1 MENLTGLIVLGVI
14 VLIALAVFWYVLTRF
29 LVNVGAQEVAIKERR
44 YLGRRMPQGRVV
56 ATEGEVG
63 IQADVLKPG
72 LHFVW
77 YPIETV
83 VRKVPLVEIGADELG
98 IIEAVD
104 GEPMQT
110 GSIFAPDRAQN
121 AHNNFQ
127 DPIAFIKQGGVKGI
141 QLRILPPG
149 KWAIHPFLF
158 RVSIAKAAMIPPNKV
173 GIVTSADGAQLDAG
187 RLHGI
192 AIKGHKNFQDAE
204 SFIYNGGQKGAQVEV
219 LTPGTYRIHTNSL
232 ALDNANDM
240 QPGVFG
246 IRLVDATVISE
257 NQIGLVEALDGAPLD
272 QRDYVAQAVTGHDN
286 FQDSNEFIS
295 QGGQRGPQKD
305 ILLPG
310 NYYINPMVFKVIP
323 ESAKEVKPGEVAV
336 IVSNVGKD
344 PSEEIRKAMA
354 AKVRERLEREEEEQI
369 QRAAKQLD
377 KVDGDGVSIE
387 DIKAE
392 LQADSDP
399 ADKRL
404 DSGAHEAYV
413 VPEGFR
419 GIQETVVGPGRY
431 YINTLAMTP
440 IIIPTT
446 NMTVEWT
453 AEDVK
458 ESFDPFAVI
467 SKDGFTMQL
476 EVRVVFRVKPEDAP
490 FMVAKIG
497 STDKLVQNVMH
508 PLIDSIFRNQA
519 SESSAM
525 AYLQNRHEEQERAE
539 ARVRMHLLKY
549 HVDVVNVLI
558 CHIHLPE
565 ELMKTQTEKILAE
578 QKQGMFNAQREAEVE
593 RIELEKTSSQA
604 NNQRSLMEA
613 TVGVEIAGKRSE
625 QRKKEAEGEAYYISE
640 TGKAEAEKVRLM
652 GEAQGVAYNEQVNA
666 LGANGVALIETL
678 KVIGEK
684 GVRITPDI
692 MASGGGNDSGGAG
705 GIGTLLLLNLF
716 RDQMQKNGEK
726 PVVAAT
732 NGDKS

>member
-1 MENLTGLIVLGVI
+1 
-14 VLIALAVFWYVLTRF
+14 
-29 LVNVGAQEVAIKERR
+29 
-44 YLGRRMPQGRVV
+44 
-56 ATEGEVG
+56 
-63 IQADVLKPG
+63 
-72 LHFVW
+72 
-77 YPIETV
+77 
-83 VRKVPLVEIGADELG
+83 VPLVEIGADELG
-98 IIEAVD
+98 VIEAID
-104 GEPMQT
+104 GEPMPM

-141 QLRILPPG
+141 QLRTLPPG
-149 KWAIHPFLF
+149 KWAIHPYLF
-158 RVSIAKAAMIPPNKV
+158 RVSIAESTVVPPGKV
-173 GIVTSADGAQLDAG
+173 GVITAADGAPLDQG
-187 RLHGI
+187 RLHGK
-192 AIKGHKNFQDAE
+192 AIQHHKNFQDAE
-204 SFIYNGGQKGAQVEV
+204 AFIYNGGQKGPQVEI
-219 LTPGTYRIHTNSL
+219 LTPGTYRIHTQSISTENSS
-232 ALDNANDM
+232 DM
-240 QPGVFG
+240 MAGLFNVRMF
-246 IRLVDATVISE
+246 DATMITE

-272 QRDYVAQAVTGHDN
+272 PKDYVATPVTGHDN
-286 FQDSNEFIS
+286 FQDSNAFITA
-295 QGGQRGPQKD
+295 GGQRGPQKD

-310 NYYINPMVFKVIP
+310 TYYINPLLFKVIL
-323 ESAKEVKPGEVAV
+323 ESAKEVRPGEVAV
-336 IVSNVGKD
+336 VVSNTGKD
-344 PSEEIRKAMA
+344 PSEEIRRAMA
-354 AKVRERLEREEEEQI
+354 QKIRERLEQEEAEQMQI
-369 QRAAKQLD
+369 AAEKLD
-377 KVDGDGVSIE
+377 RVDGDNKASLE

-392 LQADSDP
+392 LISGDP

-413 VPEGFR
+413 VPEGYR
-419 GIQETVVGPGRY
+419 GIQELVVGPGRY
-431 YINTLAMTP
+431 YVNTLAVSP
-440 IIIPTT
+440 IVIPTT
-446 NMTVEWT
+446 NQTVEWT
-453 AEDVK
+453 AGEVANT
-458 ESFDPFAVI
+458 FDPFEVI

-497 STDKLVQNVMH
+497 DVNRLIQNVMH

-578 QKQGMFNAQREAEVE
+578 QKQNMYNAQREAEIK

-604 NNQRSLMEA
+604 DNQRSLMEA
-613 TVGVEIAGKRSE
+613 TVGVDIAGKRSE

-640 TGKAEAEKVRLM
+640 TGKAEAEKMRLM
-652 GEAQGVAYNEQVNA
+652 GEAQGVAYNEQVKA
-666 LGANGVALIETL
+666 LGGNGVALIETL

-692 MASGGGNDSGGAG
+692 MASGGNGSGDGG

-716 RDQMQKNGEK
+716 RDQMHKNEK
-726 PVVAAT
+726 APT
-732 NGDKS
+732 NGTN

>member
-1 MENLTGLIVLGVI
+1 MQNNIPFIIAGVMALIGLLVVWYIV
-14 VLIALAVFWYVLTRF
+14 TRF

-77 YPIETV
+77 YPVEAV

-98 IIEAVD
+98 VIEAID

-141 QLRILPPG
+141 QLRTLPPG
-149 KWAIHPFLF
+149 KWAIHPYLF
-158 RVSIAKAAMIPPNKV
+158 NVSIAKATLIPPGSIGV
-173 GIVTSADGAQLDAG
+173 VTSADGAQLEPG
-187 RLHGI
+187 RLHAS
-192 AIKGHKNFQDAE
+192 AIEGHKNFQDAE
-204 SFIYNGGQKGAQVEV
+204 SFIRNGGQKGPQVET
-219 LTPGTYRIHTNSL
+219 LTPGTYRIHTQSFSI
-232 ALDNANDM
+232 DNPNDI
-240 QPGVFG
+240 QPGLFT
-246 IRLVDATVISE
+246 IKLYEATKISE

-272 QRDYVAQAVTGHDN
+272 PRDYVAQAVTGHDN
-286 FQDSNEFIS
+286 YQDSNTFIS
-295 QGGQRGPQKD
+295 GGGQRGPQKD

-310 NYYINPMVFKVIP
+310 TYYINPLMFKVIL

-344 PSEEIRKAMA
+344 PGEEIRQAMA
-354 AKVRERLEREEEEQI
+354 AKIRERLEREEEEQVTI
-369 QRAAKQLD
+369 AAEKLD
-377 KVDGDGVSIE
+377 KVDGDTISI
-387 DIKAE
+387 DQIKAE
-392 LQADSDP
+392 LTSDP

-413 VPEGFR
+413 VPEGYR

-431 YINTLAMTP
+431 YVNTLATTP

-453 AEDVK
+453 AEEVGN
-458 ESFDPFAVI
+458 SFDPFAVI

-497 STDKLVQNVMH
+497 STEKLVQNVMH

-578 QKQGMFNAQREAEVE
+578 QKQSMFSAQREAEIK

-604 NNQRSLMEA
+604 DNQRSLMEA
-613 TVGVEIAGKRSE
+613 TVGVDIASKRSE
-625 QRKKEAEGEAYYISE
+625 QRQREADGEAYYIAS
-640 TGKAEAEKVRLM
+640 TGKAEAEKMRLI
-652 GEAQGVAYNEQVNA
+652 GEAQGVAYNEQVKA
-666 LGANGVALIETL
+666 LGGANIAMIETL

-692 MASGGGNDSGGAG
+692 LASGGGNGDGG
-705 GIGTLLLLNLF
+705 GIGQLLLLNLF
-716 RDQMQKNGEK
+716 KEQMKAQPPESE
-726 PVVAAT
+726 PPA
-732 NGDKS
+732 